1 MRATKFRVIDH
12 NKRPEKCG
20 IDYGK
25 AIALRRAKWTVKEIA
40 EDMGISTMD
49 VIKTIDG
56 YKKGEIKIQTEDILE
71 E

>member
-1 MRATKFRVIDH
+1 MRATKFRIVEH
-12 NKRPEKCG
+12 NRRTANG

-25 AIALRRAKWTVKEIA
+25 VIALRLAKWTVKEIA

-56 YKKGEIKIQTEDILE
+56 HRKGEIKIRNEVESYD
-71 E
+71 

>member
-1 MRATKFRVIDH
+1 MRATKFRIVDH
-12 NKRPEKCG
+12 NRRTSNG

-25 AIALRRAKWTVKEIA
+25 VIALRRAKWTVKEIA

-56 YKKGEIKIQTEDILE
+56 YKKGEIKIQNEAESYD
-71 E
+71 